1 MNIKAQWTIILAAGV
16 LALQTPAATTLTIDA
31 GGTAK
36 TFSPYIYGKNGGLSQ
51 TTGTATTAD
60 TLAFYKAT
68 GVKMLR
74 LNNGNN
80 ASKYNYEKHL
90 TSHPDWYNN
99 VYSVDWDQSAK
110 DLAAG
115 LPGVQGFFAI
125 SMLGWTANDKSHN
138 FADWLYNGSAWWSG
152 VTNNWAGTTAI
163 SGAGE
168 KPTDSADVSL
178 YLKQT
183 TPDWEAGILTHFFG
197 SDSGNL
203 GLAQDQFQ
211 YWNMDNEPD
220 IWDGTHDDV
229 MPDTM
234 SAEEFIQTY
243 ITVAKKARALYP
255 GVKLV
260 GPIATNEWQWYYWHS
275 KLVTDSTG
283 ASYPFLEYFIKRIAE
298 EQKKSGLK
306 LLDVADIHFYPGYTS
321 AKALSYIL
329 QIHRVWFDTTFT
341 FVGANAVKKAGVSS
355 TGKEYI
361 FQRIRDWLTKYM
373 GADNGVTLG
382 LSEFGAVD
390 GASENSSAIA
400 VMYASM
406 LGEFAAAGDVE
417 IFTPWTWYK
426 GMFETMHLFT
436 HYAKAQSLAPVSSD
450 SLLTAYT
457 TIDAAKDSM
466 TVILVNRHQAD
477 TVETTVSL
485 KNFIPGGTWAP
496 TFDLA
501 NLSGETFVSD
511 SVNGIYKNAV
521 DISGNAF
528 TIKLLPLSVTA
539 VVLSTQ
545 DPGTKPSFEARTGI
559 RSGILSSSAKFTVR
573 AAEGF
578 IYLELPQ
585 SASEAALFD
594 LGGRKVQSWKLTG
607 SGTQLLNATQ
617 IPAGRYMLQIRGLGA
632 KSILLF

>member
-1 MNIKAQWTIILAAGV
+1 MNIKTQWAFA
-16 LALQTPAATTLTIDA
+16 LALGAFAFQATAATTLTIDA
-31 GGTAK
+31 AGTAK

-110 DLAAG
+110 DLAAS
-115 LPGVQGFFAI
+115 LPGVQGMFAI
-125 SMLGWTANDKSHN
+125 SMLGWAANDNSHN
-138 FADWLYNGSAWWSG
+138 FNDWLYNGSAWWSG
-152 VTNNWAGTTAI
+152 VSNNWAGTTAI
-163 SGAGE
+163 TAEGE
-168 KPTDSADVSL
+168 KPSDSADVTL

-197 SDSGNL
+197 SGDSDV
-203 GLAQDQFQ
+203 GLAQDQFL
-211 YWNMDNEPD
+211 YWNMDNEPE
-220 IWDGTHDDV
+220 IWNGTHDDV

-234 SAEEFIQTY
+234 SAEEFVQTY
-243 ITVAKKARALYP
+243 IAVAKKARALYP
-255 GVKLV
+255 DIKLV
-260 GPIATNEWQWYYWHS
+260 GPVTANEWQWYYWHNS
-275 KLVTDSTG
+275 LVTDAAG
-283 ASYPFLEYFIKRIAE
+283 NSYSFLEYFIKRIAE
-298 EQKKSGLK
+298 AEDSLGVK
-306 LLDVADIHFYPGYTS
+306 LLDVVDIHFYPSYSTV
-321 AKALSYIL
+321 KTIPYIL
-329 QIHRVWFDTTFT
+329 QLHRVWFDTTFT
-341 FVGANAVKKAGVSS
+341 FVGANAVKKAGLSS

-382 LSEFGAVD
+382 ISEFGAVD
-390 GASENSSAIA
+390 GASDNASAIA

-417 IFTPWTWYK
+417 LFTPWTWYK

-436 HYAKAQSLAPVSSD
+436 HYAKTQSLAPANGD

-457 TIDAAKDSM
+457 TLNAAKDSM
-466 TVILVNRHQAD
+466 TVILVNRNQKD
-477 TVETTVSL
+477 TVETTVTL
-485 KNFIPGGTWAP
+485 KNFVPGGTWAP

-501 NLSGETFVSD
+501 NLNGETFVSD
-511 SVNGIYKNAV
+511 AVNGIYKNAV

-528 TIKLLPLSVTA
+528 TTKLLPLSVTA

-545 DPGTKPSFEARTGI
+545 DPGTKPTFEARTGI
-559 RSGILSSSAKFTVR
+559 RNTVPSGSAKFSAR

-585 SASEAALFD
+585 TASKAELFD
-594 LGGRKVQSWKLTG
+594 LGGRKVQSWTL
-607 SGTQLLNATQ
+607 SGNGIQLLNATR
-617 IPAGRYMLQIRGLGA
+617 IPAGSYVLKVRGLGS
-632 KSILLF
+632 KSIFLF

>member
-1 MNIKAQWTIILAAGV
+1 MKTKTQWALALALGA
-16 LALQTPAATTLTIDA
+16 LALQATAATTLTIDA
-31 GGTAK
+31 SGTAK

-110 DLAAG
+110 DLVAG

-125 SMLGWTANDKSHN
+125 SMLGWTANSTSNN
-138 FADWLYNGSAWWSG
+138 FNDWLYNSSAWSSDASK
-152 VTNNWAGTTAI
+152 NWAGTTAI
-163 SGAGE
+163 TSAGQ
-168 KPTDSADVSL
+168 KPTDTADPTK
-178 YLKQT
+178 YLTKT

-197 SDSGNL
+197 SGNGNL
-203 GLAQDQFQ
+203 GLSQNQFL
-211 YWNMDNEPD
+211 YWNMDNEAD

-234 SAEEFIQTY
+234 SAEEFVQTY
-243 ITVAKKARALYP
+243 VAVAKKARALYP
-255 GVKLV
+255 DIKLV
-260 GPIATNEWQWYYWHS
+260 GPVATNEWQWYYWHS
-275 KLVTDSTG
+275 KLVTGTDG
-283 ASYPFLEYFIKRIAE
+283 KSYSFLEYFIKRIAE
-298 EQKKSGLK
+298 EQKSSGIK
-306 LLDVADIHFYPGYTS
+306 LLDVFDLHFYPSYSNTS
-321 AKALSYIL
+321 DLANIL
-329 QIHRVWFDTTFT
+329 QLHRVWFDTSYVFP
-341 FVGANAVKKAGVSS
+341 GANAVKWSGVSS
-355 TGKEYI
+355 AGKECV
-361 FQRIRDWLTKYM
+361 FQRIRDWLTEYM
-373 GADNGVTLG
+373 GSNNGVTLS

-390 GASENSSAIA
+390 GASGNSSAIA

-436 HYAKAQSLAPVSSD
+436 HYAKTQSLAPVNGD

-457 TIDAAKDSM
+457 TLNAAKDSM
-466 TVILVNRHQAD
+466 TIILVNRNQTSATD
-477 TVETTVSL
+477 VSLSL
-485 KNFIPGGTWAP
+485 KNFTSASATVP
-496 TFDLA
+496 TYTLA
-501 NLSGETFVSD
+501 NLNGESFVSETQNSLSSGSA
-511 SVNGIYKNAV
+511 SVSNNA
-521 DISGNAF
+521 IS
-528 TIKLLPLSVTA
+528 ISLKPLSVTA
-539 VVLSTQ
+539 IVLKAKA
-545 DPGTKPSFEARTGI
+545 GTTTTSAIPAQ
-559 RSGILSSSAKFTVR
+559 AKFKAR

-585 SASEAALFD
+585 NASKAELFNLD
-594 LGGRKVQSWKLTG
+594 GKKVHSWNL
-607 SGTQLLNATQ
+607 SPNGTQLLDATQ
-617 IPAGRYMLQIRGLGA
+617 IPAGRYMLNIRGLGA